1 MRGPK
6 GAVHTWLSCDPGP
19 AISPLKLPDL
29 CLPLKTY
36 LEPPGGGAGQISQDR
51 HSETLTTPSI
61 HDFQTAGKGVH
72 SRTGS
77 MGGGGRMRP
86 KHRLPPL
93 SPPLNR
99 VQLVKGVQWLEER
112 TGRDSSL
119 SMALSVKSLAE
130 QHRRCWCGSLALP
143 MAQWPSRK
151 SVWCLHPPRRVSE
164 HSQAAITARP
174 KPGVQRPPH
183 REDLL

>member
-1 MRGPK
+1 MRGPI

-77 MGGGGRMRP
+77 MEGGGRMRP

-93 SPPLNR
+93 SPPPKPSAAGEGGTVARRKDRQGLFP
-99 VQLVKGVQWLEER
+99 LHG
-112 TGRDSSL
+112 SL
-119 SMALSVKSLAE
+119 S
-130 QHRRCWCGSLALP
+130 
-143 MAQWPSRK
+143 
-151 SVWCLHPPRRVSE
+151 
-164 HSQAAITARP
+164 
-174 KPGVQRPPH
+174 
-183 REDLL
+183 